1 MSRPVLRSRSR
12 RLVALAAVV
21 VAAVILL
28 ADVANAAV
36 DSGESGARA
45 ARPARS
51 SAQHPIN
58 VVQVQGLIDT
68 PNASLIRRAI
78 RDANTRRSTA
88 LILQIDSS
96 GGVDVD
102 VQSIVRDISRSSVPV
117 VAWVGP
123 SGAKAKGAAAL
134 IVEASHVASVSSGSG
149 IGPASPLLLDHPS
162 SPNDRVIGDQLAHLA
177 SLHGRSPAGAR
188 RLVSKRLSADAA
200 ARVRATNT
208 VRPTLGELIV
218 GLDGTTVKTAT
229 GTVKLSTATVVG
241 KGRGRRRQPKQEA
254 VFAGLSLDGRA
265 LHTLISPSVA
275 YMLFVFGLALM
286 IFEFYTAAIGLA
298 GLTGAIALVGAL
310 VGFSHLPVHWWAA
323 GLLMLGLFGFAVD
336 VQAGGL
342 GAWTIIGGVSLVAGS
357 LTLYGGS
364 SRLDPRW
371 WIIVVVCGGTA
382 LFMLWG
388 MTAMIRARFS
398 TPTIGRSAI
407 IGELGDAE
415 ADIDPD
421 GVVTIRGARWR
432 ARTNRATPIK
442 AGDRVRVVEVVG
454 RVLEVEPETGGARD
468 HRESRGRSKTTPA

>member
-1 MSRPVLRSRSR
+1 M
-12 RLVALAAVV
+12 

-28 ADVANAAV
+28 ADVASAAAG
-36 DSGESGARA
+36 SGESGASA
-45 ARPARS
+45 ARPVRS

-58 VVQVQGLIDT
+58 VVQVEGLIDP

-78 RDANTRRSTA
+78 RDANARQSTA
-88 LILQIDSS
+88 LVLQIDSS

-102 VQSIVRDISRSSVPV
+102 VQSIVRDITRSNVPV

-123 SGAKAKGAAAL
+123 SGAKAKGAATV
-134 IVEASHVASVSSGSG
+134 IVEAAHVASVSSGSG
-149 IGPASPLLLDHPS
+149 IGPASPVLLDQPS
-162 SPNDRVIGDQLAHLA
+162 SPNARAIGDQLAHLA
-177 SLHGRSPAGAR
+177 SLHDRSAAGAR

-200 ARVRATNT
+200 ARARATNA

-218 GLDGTTVKTAT
+218 GLDGTTVKTAA
-229 GTVKLSTATVVG
+229 GTVKLSTAKVVG
-241 KGRGRRRQPKQEA
+241 KGRDRRRQPKQEA
-254 VFAGLSLDGRA
+254 VFGGLSLDGRV

-286 IFEFYTAAIGLA
+286 VFEFYTAAIGLA

-323 GLLMLGLFGFAVD
+323 ALLMLGLFGFAVD

-342 GAWTIIGGVSLVAGS
+342 GAWTIIGGASLVAGS

-371 WIIVVVCGGTA
+371 WIIVVVCTGIV

-407 IGELGDAE
+407 VGELGDAE

-454 RVLEVEPETGGARD
+454 LVLEVEPETGGARD
-468 HRESRGRSKTTPA
+468 HRDGRGRTKSAPA

>member
-1 MSRPVLRSRSR
+1 M
-12 RLVALAAVV
+12 

-28 ADVANAAV
+28 ADVASAAAG
-36 DSGESGARA
+36 SGESGASA
-45 ARPARS
+45 ARPVRS

-58 VVQVQGLIDT
+58 VVQVEGLIDA

-78 RDANTRRSTA
+78 RDANARQSTV
-88 LILQIDSS
+88 LVLQIDSS

-102 VQSIVRDISRSSVPV
+102 VQSIVRDITRSNVPI

-123 SGAKAKGAAAL
+123 SGAKAKGAATV
-134 IVEASHVASVSSGSG
+134 IVEAAHVASVSSGSG
-149 IGPASPLLLDHPS
+149 IGPASPVLLDQPS
-162 SPNDRVIGDQLAHLA
+162 SPNARAIGGQLAHLA
-177 SLHGRSPAGAR
+177 SLHDRSAAGAR
-188 RLVSKRLSADAA
+188 RLVSNRLSADAA
-200 ARVRATNT
+200 ARARATNT

-218 GLDGTTVKTAT
+218 GLDGTTVKTAA
-229 GTVKLSTATVVG
+229 GTVKLSTAKVVG
-241 KGRGRRRQPKQEA
+241 TGRDRRRQPKQEA
-254 VFAGLSLDGRA
+254 VFGGLSLDGRV

-286 IFEFYTAAIGLA
+286 VFEFYTAAIGLA

-323 GLLMLGLFGFAVD
+323 ALLMLGLFGFAVD

-342 GAWTIIGGVSLVAGS
+342 GAWTIIGGASLVAGS
-357 LTLYGGS
+357 LMLYGGS

-371 WIIVVVCGGTA
+371 WIIVVVSIGTV

-407 IGELGDAE
+407 VGELGDAE

-454 RVLEVEPETGGARD
+454 LVLEVEPETGGARD
-468 HRESRGRSKTTPA
+468 HRDGRGRTKSAPG